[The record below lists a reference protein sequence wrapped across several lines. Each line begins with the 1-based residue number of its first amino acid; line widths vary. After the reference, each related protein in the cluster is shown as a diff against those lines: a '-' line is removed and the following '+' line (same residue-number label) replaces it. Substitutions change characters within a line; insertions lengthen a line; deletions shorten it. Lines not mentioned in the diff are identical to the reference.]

1 MEKTKKAQAI
11 KKLQDELKG
20 EKAADA
26 ARYARQLG
34 FASLIQLTPKFARRK
49 EITLERR
56 KAAEERKRAEELKAQ
71 VSHCRNRPWRVFL
84 TLR

>member
-11 KKLQDELKG
+11 KKLQDELKD
-20 EKAADA
+20 EKQAEAT
-26 ARYARQLG
+26 RYARHSK
-34 FASLIQLTPKFARRK
+34 FDTQLTPKFTRRK

-71 VSHCRNRPWRVFL
+71 VSDLWPFPGISL
-84 TLR
+84 